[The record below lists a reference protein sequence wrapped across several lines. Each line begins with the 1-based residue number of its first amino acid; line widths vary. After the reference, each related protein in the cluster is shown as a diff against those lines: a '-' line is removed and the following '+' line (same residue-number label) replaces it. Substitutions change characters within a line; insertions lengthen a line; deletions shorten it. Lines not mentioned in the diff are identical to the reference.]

1 MQAVLKG
8 VDHNGVQK
16 PGEMAAESFLGF
28 SSIFFLWAAAGGW
41 ISWEHNSSCMVIT
54 TNLA

>member
-28 SSIFFLWAAAGGW
+28 SSIFSVGC
-41 ISWEHNSSCMVIT
+41 SWPLDFVGAQQRLHGSHD
-54 TNLA
+54 

>member
-16 PGEMAAESFLGF
+16 PGKMAAESFLGF
-28 SSIFFLWAAAGGW
+28 SSIFLWAAAGRW
-41 ISWEHNSSCMVIT
+41 ISWEHNSGCMVVT

>member
-28 SSIFFLWAAAGGW
+28 SSIFLWAAAGRW
-41 ISWEHNSSCMVIT
+41 ISWEHNSGCMVVT